1 MMDYGLQGKTALVTG
16 GSSGLGTAICEELA
30 KEGVNVVL
38 QYRSAS
44 KEDKVF
50 RFIEELNEKYS
61 GTSMA
66 VKGDMQSS
74 EDVHFIFDTAV
85 DKYKQLDILV
95 NNAGVWPQAFVKDM
109 EEKDF
114 ERTLKINLQSPF
126 ILCKRMINH
135 LMDEG
140 RKGKIINIVSQAAFH
155 GSTSG
160 HAHYAASK
168 AGLVTFTV
176 SLAREVAKNGI
187 NVNAVAP
194 GIMRTPMVTG
204 GLSDEEINRRYMNRI
219 PIGRVA
225 EPEEVAYAVTYLA
238 SNKSDYIT
246 GATIDVTG
254 GMLMR

>member
-1 MMDYGLQGKTALVTG
+1 MDFGLQGKTALVTG
-16 GSSGLGTAICEELA
+16 GSSGLGIAICEELA

-38 QYRSAS
+38 QYRSKS
-44 KEDKVF
+44 KEESVL
-50 RFIEELNEKYS
+50 RFVEELNQKYS

-66 VKGDMQSS
+66 VRGDLERS
-74 EDVHFIFDTAV
+74 EDVHFIFDKAV
-85 DKYKQLDILV
+85 ENYKKLDILV
-95 NNAGVWPQAFVKDM
+95 NNAGIWPQAYVKDM
-109 EEKDF
+109 TEEDF
-114 ERTLKINLQSPF
+114 ERTIKINLQSPF
-126 ILCKRMINH
+126 VLCKRMINH
-135 LMDEG
+135 LIDDG

-155 GSTSG
+155 GSTTG

-168 AGLVTFTV
+168 GGLVTFTV
-176 SLAREVAKNGI
+176 SLAREVARNGI

-194 GIMRTPMVTG
+194 GIMRTPMITG
-204 GLSDEEINRRYMNRI
+204 GLSDEEINKRYMNRI
-219 PIGRVA
+219 PLGRIA